1 MGTAIDSSSLPSG
14 ISPMRRDRARLFV
27 SSIDPF
33 PRFFLIIVNEYYI
46 KGRYDGQ
53 GFFLFFVIFLW
64 FFPRRCDT
72 ISCGLAQTAQLR
84 KKKRSVDFSVD
95 NTEMLIYNSKACE
108 MLTED

>member
-1 MGTAIDSSSLPSG
+1 MGTAIDSSSFPSG

-53 GFFLFFVIFLW
+53 GFFLFSSFSSGFFREDVIQYLVVLHRPLNYGKRSGLLIFLLTIQKCSYIIA
-64 FFPRRCDT
+64 RLVRC
-72 ISCGLAQTAQLR
+72 
-84 KKKRSVDFSVD
+84 
-95 NTEMLIYNSKACE
+95 
-108 MLTED
+108 